1 MVCIDMRLIQIQR
14 QQWPSSEISSEIRAI
29 FLEENIPFDFDA
41 INTLISNRQLSW
53 NLEVRSACNS
63 ELEDSNFRLGIC
75 CIFRNIFFTLFN
87 TRGLKR

>member
-53 NLEVRSACNS
+53 KC
-63 ELEDSNFRLGIC
+63 DRLVIQSWK
-75 CIFRNIFFTLFN
+75 IQILD
-87 TRGLKR
+87 

>member
-41 INTLISNRQLSW
+41 INTLIPSW
-53 NLEVRSACNS
+53 L
-63 ELEDSNFRLGIC
+63 
-75 CIFRNIFFTLFN
+75 
-87 TRGLKR
+87 TRGSCGVLLGPVFWTISGFRGIFHFDLVRG